1 MAIKAKSGQP
11 QGKMVV
17 FSAAQGDETA
27 YPNNEEH
34 HGMFTYYLLK
44 KLQETK
50 GKVDM
55 QELSDYVKTQ
65 VGRRSIVENGK
76 SQTPAIFVS
85 EGMQDKWKSL
95 KLNK

>member
-50 GKVDM
+50 GEVTL
-55 QELSDYVKTQ
+55 QELGDYIVKN
-65 VGRRSIVENGK
+65 V
-76 SQTPAIFVS
+76 SQ
-85 EGMQDKWKSL
+85 
-95 KLNK
+95 